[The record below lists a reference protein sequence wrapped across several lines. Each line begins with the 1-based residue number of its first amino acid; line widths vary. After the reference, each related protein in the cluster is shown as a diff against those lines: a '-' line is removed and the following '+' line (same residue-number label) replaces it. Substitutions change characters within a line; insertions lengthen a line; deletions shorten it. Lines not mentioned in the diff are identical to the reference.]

1 MKPSKIVIEVTSEG
15 EIILLKD
22 TEGRTVEYS
31 VDVLTAEEAKEAKA
45 EEAKEISPIENEG
58 KNTSTSS
65 SHKLNRTNNSTYE
78 EIVS

>member
-22 TEGRTVEYS
+22 SEGRTVEYS
-31 VDVLTAEEAKEAKA
+31 VDVLTTEEAKEAKA